1 MSGLDFVKIKDYE
14 DVKDESKYLDRT
26 KDKGLLNENGA
37 GFAVDDDGNV
47 SIASSDYSQYKL
59 DANGVSSE
67 VTLQSNTIT
76 NTKNL
81 RVDNLAI
88 NRHRMNPALWELTD
102 FKKINGTNAKVVG
115 NLTMT
120 GTVLVK
126 AWEPTLK
133 KHVLIRRPVRM
144 PIFSTTLNVPD
155 VPDLLSVS
163 SGIGKDLA
171 EYLLKVKNEQQ
182 DIQENIDKKQ
192 NKEE

>member
-1 MSGLDFVKIKDYE
+1 MSLDFVDIKNYE
-14 DVKDESKYLDRT
+14 DVKEKSKYLDRT
-26 KDKGLLNENGA
+26 KDKWILNENGS
-37 GFAVDDDGNV
+37 GIAVDDEGNV
-47 SIASSDYSQYKL
+47 NISSSEYSQLKL
-59 DANGVSSE
+59 GANGVSSE

-81 RVDNLAI
+81 RLDNLTI

-102 FKKINGTNAKVVG
+102 FKKINGSNAKVIG

-133 KHVLIRRPVRM
+133 KYVLIRRPVRT
-144 PIFSTTLNVPD
+144 PICSTTLNVPD
-155 VPDLLSVS
+155 VPDLLSIS

-171 EYLLKVKNEQQ
+171 EYLLKIKNEQKEIT
-182 DIQENIDKKQ
+182 DNIEKKK
-192 NKEE
+192 NKER